1 MQTFI
6 KVDILYANKQDRQG
20 KQMKWLSHLISV
32 SLRNVSKSQSQIKK
46 KYMINMLST
55 EWFTV
60 FLILSWKPKKKK
72 KELGILYYW
81 WIVLCANNDSLTYV
95 GWHFWFI
102 ASCTE
107 GNILFS
113 KIQQKKKMSV
123 QTLSIQRKKAKCV
136 LLTLLLLPLIQKR
149 TGQI

>member
-1 MQTFI
+1 
-6 KVDILYANKQDRQG
+6 
-20 KQMKWLSHLISV
+20 
-32 SLRNVSKSQSQIKK
+32 
-46 KYMINMLST
+46 MLST

-107 GNILFS
+107 GSILFN
-113 KIQQKKKMSV
+113 KIQQKKKNECANIKYSE
-123 QTLSIQRKKAKCV
+123 KKSKMCFINFIII
-136 LLTLLLLPLIQKR
+136 TFDPKKDRPNLINDLIK
-149 TGQI
+149 